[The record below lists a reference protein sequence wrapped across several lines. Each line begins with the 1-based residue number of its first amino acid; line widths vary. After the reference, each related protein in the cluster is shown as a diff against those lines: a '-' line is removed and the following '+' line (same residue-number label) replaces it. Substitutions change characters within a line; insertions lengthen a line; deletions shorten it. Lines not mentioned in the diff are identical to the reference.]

1 MRISKLSRVVNIGDL
16 REMARRRLP
25 RMAFDYIDGG
35 AEGERTLKEN
45 CRVFDDVEFRP
56 RNGVVHPSVDVQT
69 SVLGHEIA
77 FPVILAPVGSSRMFW
92 PRGEARAAAA
102 AGKAGT
108 IYTLSTLS
116 GTPLEEVRAAASGPC
131 WFQLYLCGGRDVA
144 SQAISRAKTAGYSAL
159 VITIDTPVSG
169 MRERDYRNG
178 VKELLSF
185 QPLTM
190 APFVGQMLLRPRW
203 LASFFADGGL
213 MRFPNVVLPSGPMGY
228 ADVAAALESAAV
240 SWADLSWIRE
250 IWRGPLVVKGVHTG
264 DDARRAIDLGAEALV
279 VSNHGGRQLDSVT
292 PTLRVLPEVLRAAPG
307 GVEVLVDGGIR
318 RGADIA
324 KALAIGA
331 RAVLVGRAYAYGLAA
346 SGEAGIARALEILR
360 SDLLRTLKLLGCPS
374 VRALDR
380 SFVSLP
386 EAWDRGIQ

>member
-1 MRISKLSRVVNIGDL
+1 VQSSRLSRVVNIGDL

-35 AEGERTLKEN
+35 AESERTMNEN
-45 CRVFDDVEFRP
+45 CRAFDDVVFRP
-56 RNGVVHPSVDVQT
+56 RSGVVHPHVDLQT
-69 SVLGHEIA
+69 TVLGHEIA
-77 FPVILAPVGSSRMFW
+77 FPAILAPVGSSRMFW

-116 GTPLEEVRAAASGPC
+116 GTPIEEVKSAALGPC

-144 SQAISRAKTAGYSAL
+144 SKAIERAKAAGYSAL

-169 MRERDYRNG
+169 MRERDFRNG
-178 VKELLSF
+178 IKELLTF
-185 QPLTM
+185 RPLTM
-190 APFVGQMLLRPRW
+190 APFIGQMLVRPRW
-203 LASFFADGGL
+203 VASFFADGGL
-213 MRFPNVVLPSGPMGY
+213 MQFPNVVLPSGPMGY

-240 SWADLSWIRE
+240 RWEDFAWLRE
-250 IWRGPLVVKGVHTG
+250 TWRGPLVVKGVHTG
-264 DDARRAIDLGAEALV
+264 DDARHAIDLGADAVV
-279 VSNHGGRQLDSVT
+279 VSNHGGRQLDGVA
-292 PTLRVLPEVLRAAPG
+292 PTLRVLPEVIRAADG
-307 GVEVLVDGGIR
+307 NAEVLVDGGIR

-331 RAVLVGRAYAYGLAA
+331 RAVLIGRAYAYGLAA
-346 SGEAGIARALEILR
+346 SGEAGVSRALEILR

-374 VRALDR
+374 ARALDR

-386 EAWDRGIQ
+386 QAWSTD

>member
-1 MRISKLSRVVNIGDL
+1 
-16 REMARRRLP
+16 
-25 RMAFDYIDGG
+25 MAFDYIDGG
-35 AEGERTLKEN
+35 ADGERTMKEN
-45 CRVFDDVEFRP
+45 CRVFNDVEFRP
-56 RNGVVHPSVDVQT
+56 HNGVVHPHVDLRT

-92 PRGEARAAAA
+92 PRGESHAAAA

-116 GTPLEEVRAAASGPC
+116 GTPLEEVKAAASGRC

-144 SQAISRAKTAGYSAL
+144 SQAISRAKASGYSAL

-178 VKELLSF
+178 IKELLSF
-185 QPLTM
+185 QAFTM
-190 APFVGQMLLRPRW
+190 APFVGQMLVRPRW

-213 MRFPNVVLPSGPMGY
+213 MQFPNVVLPSGPMGY

-240 SWADLSWIRE
+240 RWEDFAWIRE
-250 IWRGPLVVKGVHTG
+250 VWRGPLVVKGVHTA
-264 DDARRAIDLGAEALV
+264 DDARHAIDLGADAIV
-279 VSNHGGRQLDSVT
+279 VSNHGGRQLDDVA
-292 PTLRVLPEVLRAAPG
+292 PTLRVLPEVLRAANG
-307 GVEVLVDGGIR
+307 RAEVLVDGGIR
-318 RGADIA
+318 RGADVA

-346 SGEAGIARALEILR
+346 AGEAGVSRALEILR
-360 SDLLRTLKLLGCPS
+360 GDLLRTLKLLGCSS
-374 VRALDR
+374 VHRLDR
-380 SFVSLP
+380 SYVSWP
-386 EAWDRGIQ
+386 ESWNAAQ